1 MGTVDIEQTVEE
13 VLQGNGILWNGEP
26 PSFVQ
31 MEGIVRD
38 VVTRVTEGY
47 YPMNEGRTDNWD
59 VQEL

>member
-13 VLQGNGILWNGEP
+13 ALQGNGILWNAEP

-38 VVTRVTEGY
+38 VVTRVTEGVLS
-47 YPMNEGRTDNWD
+47 NE
-59 VQEL
+59 

>member
-13 VLQGNGILWNGEP
+13 ALQGNGILWNGEP

-47 YPMNEGRTDNWD
+47 YPMNE
-59 VQEL
+59 

>member
-13 VLQGNGILWNGEP
+13 TLQGNGILWNGET

-31 MEGIVRD
+31 MEGIVRN

-47 YPMNEGRTDNWD
+47 YPMKEGRTDNWD
-59 VQEL
+59 AREL